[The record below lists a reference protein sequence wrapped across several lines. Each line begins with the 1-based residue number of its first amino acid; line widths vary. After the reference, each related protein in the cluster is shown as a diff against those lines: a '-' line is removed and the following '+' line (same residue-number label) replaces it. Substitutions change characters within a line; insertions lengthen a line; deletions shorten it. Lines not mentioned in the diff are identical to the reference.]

1 MDFQLTHF
9 YRQVCEDALLIIDV
23 IRINPS
29 LKPVKESW
37 LECFTEGAWL
47 NKAINRILAKTL
59 LNVYFHDG

>member
-23 IRINPS
+23 LRINPS

-37 LECFTEGAWL
+37 LECFTEGAIKW
-47 NKAINRILAKTL
+47 ALANSL
-59 LNVYFHDG
+59 LIAHF

>member
-37 LECFTEGAWL
+37 LECFTEGACVVQQSYQ
-47 NKAINRILAKTL
+47 KLAKTL
-59 LNVYFHDG
+59 SYV